1 MVLKGDRHQDVCACI
16 FHCTACGKANVCF
29 DSRPFGK
36 CREIIARA
44 SAERKREVKREVLR
58 GIRRRLSTSDV
69 KGNADC
75 ESSSSFTAYQK
86 GTTRGNLTAPALK
99 RFWFSLS
106 YVRLLRE
113 LVSQTAASLQA
124 PPQRPI

>member
-1 MVLKGDRHQDVCACI
+1 M
-16 FHCTACGKANVCF
+16 CF

-44 SAERKREVKREVLR
+44 SAERKREVLR

-69 KGNADC
+69 KGTADC

-86 GTTRGNLTAPALK
+86 GTTRGNLRAPALK

-106 YVRLLRE
+106 YVRLLRD
-113 LVSQTAASLQA
+113 LVSQTAASFQA